1 MATQPLEKRLRIS
14 DSGELEAIHLPLRL
28 RKQIARHIA
37 SLSFGR
43 VTLCI
48 EKGRIRFIERTESE
62 AAAS

>member
-1 MATQPLEKRLRIS
+1 MATQPLEPSLVSIDTEK
-14 DSGELEAIHLPLRL
+14 LEAILPKPL
-28 RKQIARHIA
+28 RKQIARHVA
-37 SLSFGR
+37 SLRFGR